1 MSSSFHPML
10 TILYSCRNNYFPW
23 FQNKILLFIC
33 VIHSNKYFTIKQI
46 NKCNVEA
53 SFSNAINRVDINICI
68 RDDHGTFNM
77 EFEVNSKTDV
87 DCIHDNKNDILDFCS
102 KIIEAYL
109 LRIFVNSRVKFDRKQ
124 VNDNA

>member
-1 MSSSFHPML
+1 
-10 TILYSCRNNYFPW
+10 
-23 FQNKILLFIC
+23 
-33 VIHSNKYFTIKQI
+33 
-46 NKCNVEA
+46 
-53 SFSNAINRVDINICI
+53 
-68 RDDHGTFNM
+68 M